1 MENIKQDIH
10 QFINEYLSSKGG
22 DIFPLD
28 DIRLN
33 NAIDSIAEVIQS
45 IIKIND
51 LKN

>member
-10 QFINEYLSSKGG
+10 QFIDKYLSSRGG
-22 DIFPLD
+22 DISPLD
-28 DIRLN
+28 DMRLN
-33 NAIDSIAEVIQS
+33 NAIDSIAEIIQS

>member
-10 QFINEYLSSKGG
+10 HFIDEYLSSKGG

-28 DIRLN
+28 DMRLN
-33 NAIDSIAEVIQS
+33 NAIDVIAEVIQS